1 MMVNDDENRGEWWWS
16 DGENGGE
23 MMAKMEA
30 NGGKMITKWG
40 GMMIMKVNNVSMK

>member
-1 MMVNDDENRGEWWWS
+1 
-16 DGENGGE
+16 

-30 NGGKMITKWG
+30 NGGKMIKKWG